1 LVLAALQQLVQLVV
15 LMQLQ
20 AAVLEATQ
28 HLAQSHQ
35 MVAVAVDHI
44 FLVVLL
50 IKMEL
55 LVVLVAVA
63 L

>member
-1 LVLAALQQLVQLVV
+1 
-15 LMQLQ
+15 MQHQ

-28 HLAQSHQ
+28 HLAQLHL
-35 MVAVAVDHI
+35 MVVVVVEHI
-44 FLVVLL
+44 ILLVLL

-63 L
+63 P